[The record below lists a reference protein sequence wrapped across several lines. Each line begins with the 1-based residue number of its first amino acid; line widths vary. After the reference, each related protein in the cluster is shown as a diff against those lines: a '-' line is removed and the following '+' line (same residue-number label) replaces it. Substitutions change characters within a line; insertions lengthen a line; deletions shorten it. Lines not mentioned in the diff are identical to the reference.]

1 MFGKPSQE
9 EMQARY
15 RAMAERSVL
24 RNGELPSASAGT
36 QQVIYGQGMN
46 SLGLNYGDVA
56 PTIIERNGR
65 KFIRNPHGAGDYVFS
80 ERTGAYHAPG
90 GGGDGG
96 ILMFSPAKESE
107 EDEDENKKN
116 SSGGSDGSGGDNGSG
131 GGGGNN
137 NDQGTVTYARPKKK
151 VLGNKVAS
159 KTILGDSYDSMANY
173 TPVTAGQQQN
183 SLVNTGNWMVN
194 LRPDNALA
202 VDPGQVTYGSN
213 IVLNP
218 YVIS

>member
-24 RNGELPSASAGT
+24 RNGELPSAPAGT